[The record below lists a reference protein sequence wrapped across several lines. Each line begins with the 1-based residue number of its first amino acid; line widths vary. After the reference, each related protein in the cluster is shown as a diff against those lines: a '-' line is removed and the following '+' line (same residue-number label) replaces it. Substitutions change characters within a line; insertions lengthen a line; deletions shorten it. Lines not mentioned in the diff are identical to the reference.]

1 MNAET
6 SFHCIEFSV
15 ILFYTVSM
23 KLTAKVK
30 LLTTPDQHAY
40 LLQTLERANA
50 ACDYISQQAWDTKT
64 FGQFKLH
71 ELTYATVRVNF
82 DLTAQVVIRCI
93 SKVTDAY
100 KLDKRTQ
107 RTFKPHGGI
116 AYDSRILNWR
126 IPTQTVSIW
135 SIAGRLSVPF
145 AAGER
150 QLELLQHQQGETDL
164 VYIKGTFYLFAV
176 CNVEEAK
183 PIDVEG
189 VLGVDLGIANIAVDS
204 DGTFHSGSHV
214 KRVRYRHRRL
224 RTKLQK
230 KGTKAAKRLLKFL
243 SGKET
248 RFANDVNHC
257 ISKQLV
263 KTAQGTHRAIAL
275 EDLGG
280 IRDRVT
286 VGRRQRTVLH
296 SWSFHDL
303 QQKIGYKAKRRG
315 VPMIF
320 VDPRN
325 TSRTCPQ
332 CGCIDKH
339 NRRSQSAFACIG
351 CGFAAHAD
359 LVAAGNISSRG
370 AVNHPHVASRP
381 EMSG

>member
-1 MNAET
+1 
-6 SFHCIEFSV
+6 
-15 ILFYTVSM
+15 M

-30 LLTTPDQHAY
+30 LLTTPEQHTY
-40 LLQTLERANA
+40 LLQTLERANI
-50 ACDYISQQAWDTKT
+50 ACDYISQQAWETKT

-71 ELTYATVRVNF
+71 ELTYAVVRVNF
-82 DLTAQVVIRCI
+82 DLTAQVVVRCI

-100 KLDKRTQ
+100 KKNKRTQ
-107 RTFKPHGGI
+107 RSFKPHGGI

-126 IPTQTVSIW
+126 VPTQTVSIW
-135 SIAGRLSVPF
+135 SVGGRLAIPF

-150 QLELLQHQQGETDL
+150 QLELLRHQQGETDL
-164 VYIKGTFYLFAV
+164 VYINKTFYLFAV
-176 CNVEEAK
+176 CSVEEAK

-204 DGTFHSGSHV
+204 DDTFHSGSQV
-214 KRVRYRHRRL
+214 KSVRYRHRRL

-230 KGTKAAKRLLKFL
+230 KGTKAAKRLLKHL
-243 SGKET
+243 SGKEK

-263 KTAQGTHRAIAL
+263 KTAQGTNRAIAL

-286 VGRRQRTVLH
+286 VSGRQRTVLH

-315 VPMIF
+315 VLVIF

-339 NRRSQSAFACIG
+339 NRRSQSSFACIG

-359 LVAAGNISSRG
+359 LVAAGNIASRG
-370 AVNHPHVASRP
+370 AVNHPNVASRP